1 MKINIVGR
9 GNVATHLSLAL
20 ENKAEVIRVNP
31 RSLEEYS
38 LDADITLIAVSDN
51 AIREVAESLPVS
63 RAIIA
68 HTSGS
73 TPIGILDCRQ
83 EKTGVFYPYRHS
95 PREFLLTIRR
105 YRFS

>member
-38 LDADITLIAVSDN
+38 LDADITLIAVSRQCHKGSGGISTGFPCN
-51 AIREVAESLPVS
+51 HSSHIRINS
-63 RAIIA
+63 
-68 HTSGS
+68 
-73 TPIGILDCRQ
+73 
-83 EKTGVFYPYRHS
+83 YRH
-95 PREFLLTIRR
+95 T
-105 YRFS
+105 